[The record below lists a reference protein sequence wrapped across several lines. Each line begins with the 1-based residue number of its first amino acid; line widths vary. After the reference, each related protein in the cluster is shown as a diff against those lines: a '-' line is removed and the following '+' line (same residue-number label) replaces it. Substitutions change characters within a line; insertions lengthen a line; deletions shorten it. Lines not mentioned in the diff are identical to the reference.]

1 MTFICSE
8 CGRRIDPDRVHW
20 VDGKAYP
27 DGIGCRLK
35 DPEATIY
42 NLCYD
47 CLCKLGEGKKLKT
60 FEHLRIAKVSEI
72 K

>member
-8 CGRRIDPDRVHW
+8 CGRRIDPDRVHR

-42 NLCYD
+42 NLCYRTD
-47 CLCKLGEGKKLKT
+47 FGLEWPVKGG
-60 FEHLRIAKVSEI
+60 AYDA
-72 K
+72 

>member
-1 MTFICSE
+1 MIFICSE
-8 CGRRIDPDRVHW
+8 CGRRIDPDRVHR

-47 CLCKLGEGKKLKT
+47 CLCELGEGKKLKT
-60 FEHLRIAKVSEI
+60 FEHLRIAEVSEI